1 MTVRLAVAGMIV
13 VFALAGC
20 VSTSPDPVS
29 SQEQPSEVPQRGL
42 PAQNLE
48 IGECG
53 LFLWS
58 VSGEPTF
65 MFFSKATTS
74 SGLILLGEEPEPLT
88 QVSAA
93 GDIFGQFMTEQVWR
107 TSSTGQSI
115 EVFLEA
121 GEALLDGQRVS
132 SGRLTVADAEGW
144 ETIIPVAGA
153 RACRSA
159 PDTALAPPAP

>member
-1 MTVRLAVAGMIV
+1 MTMRLLVASLIAVLG
-13 VFALAGC
+13 LAGC
-20 VSTSPDPVS
+20 VSTSPDTVTT
-29 SQEQPSEVPQRGL
+29 QEQTPEVPPRGL

-65 MFFSKATTS
+65 MFFSKATTGS
-74 SGLILLGEEPEPLT
+74 ALILLGEQPEPLT
-88 QVSAA
+88 QQSAS

-107 TSSTGQSI
+107 TSSTGQLV

-121 GEALLDGQRVS
+121 GQVLLDGQRVS

-153 RACRSA
+153 RACRSQ
-159 PDTALAPPAP
+159 PDTALAPPAS